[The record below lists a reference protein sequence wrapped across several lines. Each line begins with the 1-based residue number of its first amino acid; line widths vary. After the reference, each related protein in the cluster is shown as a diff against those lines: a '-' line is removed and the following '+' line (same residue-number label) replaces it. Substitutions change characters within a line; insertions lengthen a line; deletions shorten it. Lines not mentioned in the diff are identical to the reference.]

1 MAIQCNVAIATY
13 LDHLRIE
20 RGLSANSISSYS
32 RDLDKYQ
39 SLLSEKG
46 LSYDKVTESDIS
58 TFIGE
63 LSIQGLSPS
72 SINRFLS
79 TLKGFYKYC
88 ELEYQVANPMVDINQ
103 FKLARKLPKAL
114 SVDEVSRLIESTINP
129 ADPTMLR
136 DRAILE
142 ILYGTGARVAE
153 LIGLD
158 INDISKDDFDGEEIT
173 IIKLR
178 GKGSKERLVPI
189 GRYALEALDNYL
201 VRLRPALLAKN
212 SHNERALFL
221 NARGTRLS
229 RQSTWTT
236 VLKAAEAVGL
246 DINDIS
252 KDNFEGEEITIIK
265 LRGKGSKERLVP
277 IGRYA
282 LEALD
287 NYLVRLRP
295 ALQAKNSQNERA
307 LFLNTRGTRLSR
319 QSAWTTVLKAAEA
332 VGLAGRVSPHVFR
345 HSYATHLLDGGA
357 DIRVVQELLGHA
369 SVTTTQIYTLVTI
382 DKVRESYSLAHPRS
396 K

>member
-20 RGLSANSISSYS
+20 RGLSANSISSYA

-39 SLLSEKG
+39 SLLAEKG
-46 LSYDKVTESDIS
+46 LSFDGVTESDIS
-58 TFIGE
+58 TLIGE
-63 LSIQGLSPS
+63 LSTQGLSPS

-88 ELEYQVANPMVDINQ
+88 ALEYQVTNPMVDINQ

-114 SVDEVSRLIESTINP
+114 SVDEVSRLIDSTNNP

-153 LIGLD
+153 LVGLD

-189 GRYALEALDNYL
+189 GRFALEAL
-201 VRLRPALLAKN
+201 
-212 SHNERALFL
+212 E
-221 NARGTRLS
+221 
-229 RQSTWTT
+229 
-236 VLKAAEAVGL
+236 
-246 DINDIS
+246 
-252 KDNFEGEEITIIK
+252 
-265 LRGKGSKERLVP
+265 
-277 IGRYA
+277 
-282 LEALD
+282 

-295 ALQAKNSQNERA
+295 ALQAKNSHNERA
-307 LFLNTRGTRLSR
+307 LFLNARGTRLSR